1 MKNILRPFSNAPII
15 VETDT
20 TIASKPLHIA
30 AINKPSPT
38 QPLRVPQSDP
48 AQKVAMQGVHGDQ
61 GATLRGLELYGVVV
75 GVYGEGGDVGVEGMQ
90 PVVSY
95 NVLQG

>member
-48 AQKVAMQGVHGDQ
+48 AQKVAMQGDRKSTRLNSSHNGQ
-61 GATLRGLELYGVVV
+61 RT
-75 GVYGEGGDVGVEGMQ
+75 
-90 PVVSY
+90 
-95 NVLQG
+95 